1 MQLGQTVIHLVFTL
15 IQQTGK
21 GIPAIG
27 LDELVRVLGPGD
39 PQDPNLEPRFF
50 QDRDGPLGG
59 GNAGPVPVVGENGI
73 FEVAGEQL
81 GVLLGEGGAQRGHC
95 VVKPRLMQGDGVHIA
110 LGEDDPARF

>member
-1 MQLGQTVIHLVFTL
+1 MNFEHVSVMLMPTVDMLNVRED
-15 IQQTGK
+15 
-21 GIPAIG
+21 GIY
-27 LDELVRVLGPGD
+27 V
-39 PQDPNLEPRFF
+39 
-50 QDRDGPLGG
+50 DGTLGG

-81 GVLLGEGGAQRGHC
+81 GVLLGEGGAQRSHC